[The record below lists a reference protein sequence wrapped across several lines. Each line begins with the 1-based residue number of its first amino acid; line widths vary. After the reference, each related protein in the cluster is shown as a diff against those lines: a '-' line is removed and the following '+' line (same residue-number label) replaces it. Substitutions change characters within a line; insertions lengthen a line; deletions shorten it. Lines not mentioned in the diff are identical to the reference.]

1 MALPWLIGG
10 AVALGAAAIAAALSD
25 DDDKPSNNKNDDDDD
40 GERRRRERAERER
53 TERERGEKR
62 SLLVSS
68 ANTQVQEAHSNALST
83 MKEWISDT
91 PFKNS
96 LTMSSS
102 GSNLVNLYD
111 NSLSFPLYPTLI
123 ESEKSSLHL
132 LQGLSGGAL
141 QPTKEWLELSSEIQ
155 ALESELKTLNA
166 QIQLLRD

>member
-25 DDDKPSNNKNDDDDD
+25 DDKPSNNNDDDDD

-53 TERERGEKR
+53 AERDRGEKR
-62 SLLVSS
+62 GLLVSS
-68 ANTQVQEAHSNALST
+68 VNTQAQGAHSNALST

-96 LTMSSS
+96 LTISSS

>member
-10 AVALGAAAIAAALSD
+10 AVALGAAAIATALS
-25 DDDKPSNNKNDDDDD
+25 DDDKPSNNNDDDDD

-53 TERERGEKR
+53 AERDRGEKR
-62 SLLVSS
+62 GLLVSS
-68 ANTQVQEAHSNALST
+68 VNTQAQGAHSNALST

-96 LTMSSS
+96 LTISSS

-111 NSLSFPLYPTLI
+111 NSLSFSLYPTLI

-141 QPTKEWLELSSEIQ
+141 KPTEKWLGLSAEIQ
-155 ALESELKTLNA
+155 ALESELQTLNA
-166 QIQLLRD
+166 QIQLLRV

>member
-10 AVALGAAAIAAALSD
+10 AVALGAAAIATALS
-25 DDDKPSNNKNDDDDD
+25 DDDKPSNNNDDDDD

-53 TERERGEKR
+53 AERDRGEKR
-62 SLLVSS
+62 GLLVSS
-68 ANTQVQEAHSNALST
+68 VNTQAQGAHSNALST

-111 NSLSFPLYPTLI
+111 NSLSLPLYPTLI

-141 QPTKEWLELSSEIQ
+141 KPTEKWLGLSAEIQ
-155 ALESELKTLNA
+155 ALESELQTLNA

>member
-1 MALPWLIGG
+1 
-10 AVALGAAAIAAALSD
+10 
-25 DDDKPSNNKNDDDDD
+25 
-40 GERRRRERAERER
+40 
-53 TERERGEKR
+53 
-62 SLLVSS
+62 
-68 ANTQVQEAHSNALST
+68 

-96 LTMSSS
+96 LTISSS

-141 QPTKEWLELSSEIQ
+141 KPTEKWLGLSAEIQ
-155 ALESELKTLNA
+155 ALESELQTLNA

>member
-10 AVALGAAAIAAALSD
+10 AVALGAAAIATALS
-25 DDDKPSNNKNDDDDD
+25 DDDKPSNNNDDDDD

-53 TERERGEKR
+53 AERDRGEKR
-62 SLLVSS
+62 GLLVSS
-68 ANTQVQEAHSNALST
+68 VNTQAQGAHSNALST

-96 LTMSSS
+96 LTISSS

>member
-111 NSLSFPLYPTLI
+111 NSLSLPLYPTLI

-141 QPTKEWLELSSEIQ
+141 QPTKVWLDLSSEIQ
-155 ALESELKTLNA
+155 ALESELKTLNV